1 MSDQD
6 ESTRPTLLLRLR
18 DWDNREAWGEFL
30 ERYAPKIYGWCRRYE
45 LQESD
50 AADVTQNVLRK
61 LINALRTF
69 EYDPTQGSF
78 RGWLKT
84 VTNNAIRDFLRDITR
99 HGRGSGDTKDLTRL
113 AAIQTPSALEELAQE
128 IEKEG
133 ERELLREAEVRVQS
147 RVKEHTWDAY
157 CITVLEDRSAAEA
170 AEQLAMS
177 VDDIYVAKS
186 RVLKML
192 KREVD
197 RLNKFAF

>member
-1 MSDQD
+1 MSKYE
-6 ESTRPTLLLRLR
+6 ESTRPTLLLRIR
-18 DWDNREAWGEFL
+18 DWENQEAWSEFL
-30 ERYAPKIYGWCRRYE
+30 ERYAPKIHGWCRRYE

-69 EYDPTQGSF
+69 EYDPAQGSF

-113 AAIQTPSALEELAQE
+113 AAIQTPSALEELAKE
-128 IEKEG
+128 IEQEA
-133 ERELLREAEVRVQS
+133 ERELLREAEIRVQA
-147 RVKEHTWDAY
+147 RVKQHTWDAY
-157 CITVLEDRSAAEA
+157 RITVLEDQNAAEA
-170 AEQLAMS
+170 AEELAIS
-177 VDDIYVAKS
+177 IDDVYVAKS

-197 RLNKFAF
+197 RLNRFPV